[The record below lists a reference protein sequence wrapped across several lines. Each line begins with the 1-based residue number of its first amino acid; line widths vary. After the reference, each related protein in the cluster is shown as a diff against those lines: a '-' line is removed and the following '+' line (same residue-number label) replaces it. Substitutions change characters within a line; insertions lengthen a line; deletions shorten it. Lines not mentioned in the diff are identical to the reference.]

1 MYEKYY
7 LKQLSIFSENMPGK
21 LATAAKAVRDAGINI
36 YAFTIAEG
44 AGYGVIRML
53 VDDHEKAK
61 NALQSVGFMVTF
73 TDVLA
78 LKMKG
83 APGGLYD
90 AIKSFCK
97 AGINI
102 EYSYAFEGKHGAV
115 LIIRVEDPEAA
126 AKKLLDSDIEIFDI
140 SYFE

>member
-7 LKQLSIFSENMPGK
+7 LKQLSIFSENQPGK
-21 LATAAKAVRDAGINI
+21 LATAAKAMKDAGVNI

-53 VDDHEKAK
+53 VNDHEAAK
-61 NALQSVGFMVTF
+61 EAVEKSGFMVAY

-78 LKMKG
+78 LKMEDK
-83 APGGLYD
+83 PGGLYE

-97 AGINI
+97 ASINI
-102 EYSYAFEGKHGAV
+102 EYSYAFEGKNGDV
-115 LIIRVEDPEAA
+115 LIIRVEDPELA
-126 AKKLLDSDIEIFDI
+126 AKKLLDAGVELFDI
-140 SYFE
+140 TYFE